1 MVTNDDIMEMLKLLL
16 EKVEKLE
23 SIKADNV
30 SVTSGQIT
38 IHVSNGTIDIQGADG
53 IVIQTGQD
61 SPVSIE
67 QAGDVS
73 VNAPAAENVHVKCDG
88 DIEGELTVC
97 SNSVDKVSIECNGDV
112 QGDVLGNASNGF
124 E

>member
-1 MVTNDDIMEMLKLLL
+1 MVTNDDIMEMLKLIL

-23 SIKADNV
+23 SIKADSV
-30 SVTSGQIT
+30 TVTSGQIT
-38 IHVSNGTIDIQGADG
+38 IQAGTVDIQGADG

-88 DIEGELTVC
+88 DIEGELTVS
-97 SNSVDKVSIECNGDV
+97 SNNVEKVSIECNGDV